1 MKSGMNSVLFICKK
15 RMQGLNYSYICFIRK
30 GLFMNLCMMSMMMA
44 GKFTPAE
51 IIQTTL
57 DCGMSAIDWVTTHDT
72 PAAELRKR
80 CDDAGLPVAAHTP
93 LLRGFIEESADALDE
108 FKRSVDDTVALGA
121 PVMMI
126 PPFAHKRVMT
136 PEEDRRLW
144 IEQYRQMIPITKQA
158 GITLTFES
166 TALDRSPI
174 VTADEALEVLN
185 AVPELRL
192 TFDNG
197 NVATAENDAESYR
210 KVRDRVVHVHFK
222 DWIIT
227 DEPVPGSD
235 RKRDGR
241 YYTFALIGKGGI
253 DFAATWK
260 AIRESGYQGYVN
272 LETSDPEM
280 PVRDALKLVCDH
292 LRDW

>member
-1 MKSGMNSVLFICKK
+1 
-15 RMQGLNYSYICFIRK
+15 
-30 GLFMNLCMMSMMMA
+30 MMME

-51 IIQTTL
+51 IIQTAL
-57 DCGMSAIDWVTTHDT
+57 DCGMSAIDWVTTHGT
-72 PAAELRKR
+72 PAEELRKR

-93 LLRGFIEESADALDE
+93 LIRGFIEESPNAMDE
-108 FKRSVDDTVALGA
+108 FKRAVEDAVTLGA

-126 PPFAHKRVMT
+126 PPFAHKRIMT
-136 PEEDRRLW
+136 QAEDRRLW
-144 IEQYRQMIPITKQA
+144 IEQYREMLPIARKA

-174 VTADEALEVLN
+174 VTAEEALEVLN
-185 AVPELRL
+185 AVPGLCL

-210 KVRDRVVHVHFK
+210 KVQDYVVHIHFK
-222 DWIIT
+222 DWLVT
-227 DEPVPGSD
+227 DKPVPGAD

-241 YYTFALIGKGGI
+241 YYTLALIGKGNI

-260 AIRESGYQGYVN
+260 AIRESGYRGYVN
-272 LETSDPEM
+272 LETCDPEI
-280 PVRDALKLVCDH
+280 PIRDALKQVCDR